1 MTMIRLNPVWGMQNM
16 MREMDNMVQNFSQK
30 NRTRM
35 QFGDFRPRIDIAE
48 DEKTLFIYAEVPGM
62 SKNDVK
68 VSVNEER
75 VLTLKGEK
83 KRAEKKEELSY
94 LRNERFFG
102 EFERSF
108 MLPDNVDIEKI
119 QAKYENGVL
128 ELVLPKMEPAKPKEI
143 NVEIN

>member
-143 NVEIN
+143 NVEVN

>member
-16 MREMDNMVQNFSQK
+16 MREMDNMVQNISQK

-143 NVEIN
+143 NVEVN

>member
-16 MREMDNMVQNFSQK
+16 MREMDNLVQNFSQK
-30 NRTRM
+30 NRSRM

-48 DEKTLFIYAEVPGM
+48 DDKNLYIYAEVPGM

-75 VLTLKGEK
+75 VLSLKGEK
-83 KRAEKKEELSY
+83 KRGESKEELSY

-108 MLPDNVDIEKI
+108 ELPDNIDIEKI
-119 QAKYENGVL
+119 HAKYENGVL
-128 ELVLPKMEPAKPKEI
+128 ELVLPKVEPAKPKEI

>member
-1 MTMIRLNPVWGMQNM
+1 MIRLNPVWGMQNM